1 GQGAKRA
8 AGSHAGTPGHHRRRD
23 LPPAQPLPGAG
34 DSKSSGTGGHLSPA
48 RSANRPLHDESN
60 GELPQPRRGARHS
73 GRDGHLRP
81 SAQHPARRLRAANHQ
96 RPPRRELPV
105 RGRQDPQLHRRP
117 GARHASAPFL
127 LAEPQRLHSNW
138 RIPARYHQ
146 PHPGRARHRIFERPA
161 LRDPP
166 GRQDH
171 RPGCV
176 ASPRRRDLRSGS
188 GKHHARR
195 RDSQDSRR
203 AAGALNMPEDSSKST
218 KTIMSGMRQ
227 LEIRTRRM
235 VNDSLAGE
243 YHSVFKGRGMDFDE
257 VREYTPGDEVRTIDW
272 NVTARAGRPFVKKFT
287 EERELTI
294 LLLVDI
300 SASGN
305 FGSSRLSKRDLAAEL
320 ASVLAFSAIR
330 NSDKVGL
337 LMYTDRVE
345 RYLPPK
351 KGRRHVLRVVR
362 DILYHTPEGRGT
374 DSVKALDVVN
384 HVLHRRAIVFLISD
398 FQAPGDPVR
407 ARLELRRAMRQT
419 NRRHDLIAVQI
430 EDPRERELPNV
441 GVLALEDAETGEIV
455 ELDTASAAVRKR
467 FNELSVARAR
477 RLVNDFRA
485 EGVDTLELKT
495 DAPYMAPL
503 QRFFKTRERRRV

>member
-1 GQGAKRA
+1 M
-8 AGSHAGTPGHHRRRD
+8 
-23 LPPAQPLPGAG
+23 PA
-34 DSKSSGTGGHLSPA
+34 DTT
-48 RSANRPLHDESN
+48 
-60 GELPQPRRGARHS
+60 
-73 GRDGHLRP
+73 
-81 SAQHPARRLRAANHQ
+81 
-96 RPPRRELPV
+96 
-105 RGRQDPQLHRRP
+105 
-117 GARHASAPFL
+117 
-127 LAEPQRLHSNW
+127 
-138 RIPARYHQ
+138 
-146 PHPGRARHRIFERPA
+146 
-161 LRDPP
+161 
-166 GRQDH
+166 
-171 RPGCV
+171 
-176 ASPRRRDLRSGS
+176 
-188 GKHHARR
+188 
-195 RDSQDSRR
+195 
-203 AAGALNMPEDSSKST
+203 KST
-218 KTIMSGMRQ
+218 KAIMSGMRQ

-257 VREYTPGDEVRTIDW
+257 VREYSPGDEVRTIDW

-305 FGSSRLSKRDLAAEL
+305 FGSATLSKRDLAAEL

-337 LMYTDRVE
+337 LLYTDRVE

-374 DSVKALDVVN
+374 DTVKALDVAN

-398 FQAPGDPVR
+398 FQSTGDPAAAR
-407 ARLELRRAMRQT
+407 AELRRAMRQT
-419 NRRHDLIAVQI
+419 NRRHDLIAVQVA
-430 EDPRERELPNV
+430 DPREKELPNV
-441 GVLALEDAETGEIV
+441 GVLALEDAESGEII
-455 ELDTASAAVRKR
+455 ELDTANAAVRRR
-467 FNELSVARAR
+467 FNELALDRAQR
-477 RLVNDFRA
+477 MVSDFRS

-495 DAPYMAPL
+495 DAPYMAAL